1 MRFTPQSPGRKNKTA
16 SQKRF
21 PQLAHLDGDELRKL
35 IKRSRLSREDRQIAI
50 SSLVFGA
57 NDADIAVTVHM
68 DRSTV
73 SRHLRNI
80 IIPHLEQ
87 LNNRKKEKAGA

>member
-1 MRFTPQSPGRKNKTA
+1 MRFTPQSPGRTNKTA

-21 PQLAHLDGDELRKL
+21 PQLAHLDGDELRAL

-50 SSLVFGA
+50 SCLCFNA
-57 NDADIAVTVHM
+57 DDADIAVTVHM

-73 SRHLRNI
+73 GRHLRNI
-80 IIPHLEQ
+80 IIPHLVE
-87 LNNRKKEKAGA
+87 LNSRKTMKAGA